1 MNSKKIFS
9 FLLLLFGEAL
19 IIISFIYFGRNL
31 STELLILNII
41 VSSIIYALYFI
52 DILIPWVDFKDK
64 SQKNIAS
71 IGLRWFFTFVYM
83 ILAISSMIFFNTDK
97 PQQITLQIIVHSG
110 LFFFLLLGLS
120 MAVSASGKVQ
130 EIYVEEKKNRDH
142 IDEMK
147 KITKEVQLKF
157 DQMTNIPD
165 DIISKINE
173 LQENLRYISPSNNI
187 EAIELEENYVNQ
199 MRLVSNCLF
208 DIPLNFDKIKEN
220 IKNCEINY
228 KERKQIFSN

>member
-1 MNSKKIFS
+1 MELS
-9 FLLLLFGEAL
+9 EAL
-19 IIISFIYFGRNL
+19 KKEIETSVIADL
-31 STELLILNII
+31 
-41 VSSIIYALYFI
+41 
-52 DILIPWVDFKDK
+52 DK
-64 SQKNIAS
+64 KHA
-71 IGLRWFFTFVYM
+71 
-83 ILAISSMIFFNTDK
+83 AD
-97 PQQITLQIIVHSG
+97 
-110 LFFFLLLGLS
+110 
-120 MAVSASGKVQ
+120 
-130 EIYVEEKKNRDH
+130 

-173 LQENLRYISPSNNI
+173 LQENLRYISPSNNV

-208 DIPLNFDKIKEN
+208 DIPLHFDKIKEN